1 MEDLFLGFSTEKLK
15 QLESR
20 IQDCLKRLSDEEVWW
35 RGSDESNTV
44 GNLVL
49 HLCGNVR
56 QWILSGVGGE
66 EDTRQR
72 DLEFAQRTGLLTRED
87 LSDLLS
93 NTMRRAVEVIG
104 TVPAEKLRS
113 RERFGVQGY
122 ETSVLEAIYHVVEH
136 FSMHTGQI
144 IYITKLLRNQDLG
157 FYKHLNRPT
166 HGEQTP

>member
-1 MEDLFLGFSTEKLK
+1 MEHLFLDFSAEKLK

-20 IQDCLKRLSDEEVWW
+20 IQDCLKRLSEEELWW
-35 RGSDESNTV
+35 RGSDESNAV

-49 HLCGNVR
+49 HLSGNVR
-56 QWILSGVGGE
+56 QWILSGVAGE
-66 EDTRQR
+66 PDTRQR
-72 DLEFAQRTGLLTRED
+72 DLEFAQFVGLSREE
-87 LSDLLS
+87 LSEHLADS
-93 NTMRRAVEVIG
+93 VRRAVQVIRAL
-104 TVPAEKLRS
+104 PAARLRS
-113 RERFGVQGY
+113 RERLGVQGY

-157 FYKHLNRPT
+157 FYKHLKHPT

>member
-1 MEDLFLGFSTEKLK
+1 MEDLFLGFSVEKLK

-35 RGSDESNTV
+35 RGSDESNAV

-66 EDTRQR
+66 QDTRQR
-72 DLEFAQRTGLLTRED
+72 DLEFAQVTGVGRED
-87 LSDLLS
+87 LSELLS
-93 NTMRRAVEVIG
+93 DTMRRAVEVIR
-104 TVPAEKLRS
+104 TVPAGKLRS

-157 FYKHLNRPT
+157 FYNHLKCPT